1 MPFNVD
7 EFNAAIS
14 QSGIASASHFEAWIL
29 GGPGSKYG
37 LSNILQQYG
46 LEGGMRFRIESLN
59 FPGRQMV
66 TLDQNYYGPVRRI
79 PYRFSQQPMTMSVI
93 LSRDM
98 REREVFM
105 KWQDFFVG
113 HYRTRE
119 WGRGEARGQFD
130 TKYYDEG
137 IGTVAILQMSQP
149 IGTDLMTLAQIGTQ
163 VIPRLV
169 NPASKL
175 GKNLTA
181 GSQIASSILKFFNPP
196 TFEIQN
202 AITLIEA
209 YPVNVN
215 DIQMSWSDEG
225 YAKLQVE
232 MAYRYSIEENTSF
245 GGSEHYDR
253 EIANRI

>member
-1 MPFNVD
+1 MAFNID
-7 EFNAAIS
+7 EFNAELS
-14 QSGIASASHFEAWIL
+14 QSGVASAAHFEAWIL
-29 GGPGSKYG
+29 GGPGSYYG

-59 FPGRQMV
+59 MPGRNLQ
-66 TLDQNYYGPVRRI
+66 TLDQNYYGPTRRV
-79 PYRFSQQPMTMSVI
+79 PYRFTQQPVTMSVI
-93 LSRDM
+93 LSKDM

-119 WGRGEARGQFD
+119 DGRGVIPGQFD

-149 IGTDLMTLAQIGTQ
+149 MGTDLMTLAQIGTQ
-163 VIPRLV
+163 IIPRLV

-175 GKNLTA
+175 GKNLTT

-202 AITLIEA
+202 AITLVEA
-209 YPVNVN
+209 YPVSVN
-215 DIQMSWSDEG
+215 DIQMSWGDEG

-232 MAYRYSIEENTSF
+232 MAFRYSIEENTSF
-245 GGSEHYDR
+245 GGSEDYDR
-253 EIANRI
+253 EAANR